1 MKYYSNSYRGVT
13 NLKKGVTNSVT
24 NLATIDNN
32 SLENATIINRDP
44 NPLIVKKHRIEEE
57 YKHKKQN
64 NYLIINA
71 LKKSCPQR
79 LVTQLFKINKTMERR
94 ERDSNPR
101 CLSARRFSRPL

>member
-1 MKYYSNSYRGVT
+1 MLLRYLKSYICNSVAELRANYYRGVP
-13 NLKKGVTNSVT
+13 NFKKGVTNSVT

-71 LKKSCPQR
+71 
-79 LVTQLFKINKTMERR
+79 
-94 ERDSNPR
+94 
-101 CLSARRFSRPL
+101 